1 MPKKALKQMW
11 HNKYGARIINAKGYA
26 VVKRTPKTKAHTQL
40 KDLDKD
46 DLKLWAE
53 DEIH

>member
-1 MPKKALKQMW
+1 MPKRTLKQMW
-11 HNKYGARIINAKGYA
+11 HNKYGARTINVKGY
-26 VVKRTPKTKAHTQL
+26 VVAKRTQKTKTYSQL